1 MDLDSDYLAYFA
13 SPNPKIFLFLQP
25 QTLKPFVLETPDPD
39 PEPFIGLLSVVSS
52 NFFTGFNVNAIIG
65 LVVLCLLLIA
75 SALISSSETAF
86 FSLQPADID
95 DLESRNDQKSKLV
108 LKLREKPKTLL
119 ATILIGNN
127 FVNVTITLLATY
139 IMSQLFDMA
148 NYPVAAFLLEVVVV
162 TSLILIIGEIT
173 PKIYAS
179 KRPIKVA
186 HFMARPLRFLIG
198 FFKPLSK
205 PLINSTSFMDKH
217 LEKKKGEI
225 SMEDLST
232 AVEIATEESTPIEE
246 KQMLKGIA
254 SFSEKEVSGVMIPRV
269 DIVGIEQGMAFP
281 DMLATVIKSG
291 FSRIPVYDES
301 IDKVIGILY
310 VKDLLPY
317 LDAESYEWQKLVRP
331 AFYVPENRKIND
343 LFQDFREKKIHIAI
357 VVDEYGGTSGLIT
370 MEDVIEEI
378 VGEINDEFDKEQT
391 ESHYKKID
399 DSTYLFKAQ
408 TSLVDFC
415 KVFSLSED
423 YFEPIQ
429 GEADTL
435 AGLILEMEGR
445 IPEKGFSFRFEK
457 FHFEIIDADNKR
469 IKEVK
474 VFVEEE

>member
-1 MDLDSDYLAYFA
+1 M
-13 SPNPKIFLFLQP
+13 
-25 QTLKPFVLETPDPD
+25 ETPDPD
-39 PEPFIGLLSVVSS
+39 PLIGLLTVVSN
-52 NFFTGFNVNAIIG
+52 NFFTGFTVNAIIG

-86 FSLQPADID
+86 FSLHPADIE
-95 DLESRNDQKSKLV
+95 DLESRDDAKSQLV

-139 IMSQLFDMA
+139 IMAQLFDMA
-148 NYPVAAFLLEVVVV
+148 NHPAAAFLIEVVIV
-162 TSLILIIGEIT
+162 TSLILIVGEIT

-179 KRPIKVA
+179 KRPVRVA
-186 HFMARPLRFLIG
+186 RFMARPLRFLNG

-205 PLINSTSFMDKH
+205 LLVNSTSFMDKH

-232 AVEIATEESTPIEE
+232 AVEIATEESTPLEE

-269 DIVGIEQGMAFP
+269 DIIGVEQGMEFL
-281 DMLATVIKSG
+281 DMLAIVIKSG
-291 FSRIPVYDES
+291 FSRIPVYDETL
-301 IDKVIGILY
+301 DKVTGILY

-317 LDAESYEWQKLVRP
+317 LDAQSYEWQKLIRP
-331 AFYVPENRKIND
+331 AFFVPENRKIND

-370 MEDVIEEI
+370 MEDIIEEI
-378 VGEINDEFDKEQT
+378 VGEINDEFDESSQEQ
-391 ESHYKKID
+391 HYQKLD
-399 DSTYLFKAQ
+399 DGSYLFKAQ
-408 TSLVDFC
+408 TSIVDFC
-415 KVFSLSED
+415 KVFGVDEN
-423 YFEPIQ
+423 YFEPMQ

-435 AGLILEMEGR
+435 AGLILEIEGR
-445 IPEKGFSFRFEK
+445 IPEIGFKFNFEK
-457 FHFEIIDADNKR
+457 FHLEITDADQRR

-474 VFVEEE
+474 VVFDEE

>member
-1 MDLDSDYLAYFA
+1 M
-13 SPNPKIFLFLQP
+13 
-25 QTLKPFVLETPDPD
+25 ETPDPD
-39 PEPFIGLLSVVSS
+39 PLIGLLTVVSS
-52 NFFTGFNVNAIIG
+52 NFFTGFTVNAIIG
-65 LVVLCLLLIA
+65 LVVLCLLLVA

-95 DLESRNDQKSKLV
+95 HLESRDDTKSQLV
-108 LKLREKPKTLL
+108 LKLLEKPKSLL

-139 IMSQLFDMA
+139 IMMQMFDMV
-148 NYPVAAFLLEVVVV
+148 NYPVAAFFLEVVIV
-162 TSLILIIGEIT
+162 TSLILIVGEIT

-179 KRPIKVA
+179 KRPVKVA
-186 HFMARPLRFLIG
+186 RFMARPLRFLIG
-198 FFKPLSK
+198 LFKPLSK
-205 PLINSTSFMDKH
+205 LLVNSTSFMDKH

-232 AVEIATEESTPIEE
+232 AVDIATEESTPSDE

-269 DIVGIEQGMAFP
+269 DIIGVEKSIEFAE
-281 DMLATVIKSG
+281 MLAIVIKSG
-291 FSRIPVYDES
+291 FSRIPVYDETL
-301 IDKVIGILY
+301 DQVEGILY

-317 LDAESYEWQKLVRP
+317 LDAVSYEWQKLIRP

-378 VGEINDEFDKEQT
+378 VGEINDEFDEASV
-391 ESHYKKID
+391 EEHYKKQD
-399 DSTYLFKAQ
+399 DGSYLFKAQ
-408 TSLVDFC
+408 TSIVDFC
-415 KVFSLSED
+415 KVFGVDED
-423 YFEPIQ
+423 YFEPMQ

-435 AGLILEMEGR
+435 AGLILEIEGR
-445 IPEKGFSFRFEK
+445 IPEIGFKFNFERF
-457 FHFEIIDADNKR
+457 HMEITDADTKR

-474 VFVEEE
+474 VVFDEE

>member
-1 MDLDSDYLAYFA
+1 MIRTINHTA
-13 SPNPKIFLFLQP
+13 
-25 QTLKPFVLETPDPD
+25 LETPDPD
-39 PEPFIGLLSVVSS
+39 PLIGLLTVVSN

-65 LVVLCLLLIA
+65 LAVLCLLFIA
-75 SALISSSETAF
+75 SALISGSETAF

-95 DLESRNDQKSKLV
+95 ELESRDDTKSQLV

-139 IMSQLFDMA
+139 VMAKLFNMRD
-148 NYPVAAFLLEVVVV
+148 YPVAAFLLEVVIV

-179 KRPIKVA
+179 KRPVKVA
-186 HFMARPLRFLIG
+186 RFMARPLRFLIG
-198 FFKPLSK
+198 LFKPLSK
-205 PLINSTSFMDKH
+205 LLVNSTSFMDKH

-232 AVEIATEESTPIEE
+232 AVDIATEESTPLEE

-254 SFSEKEVSGVMIPRV
+254 SFSEKEVSNVMIPRV
-269 DIVGIEQGMAFP
+269 DIIGVEK
-281 DMLATVIKSG
+281 DMTFTEMLSIVLKSG
-291 FSRIPVYDES
+291 FSRIPVYDETL
-301 IDKVIGILY
+301 DKVEGILY

-317 LDAESYEWQKLVRP
+317 LDAESYEWQKLIRP
-331 AFYVPENRKIND
+331 AFFVPENRKIND

-378 VGEINDEFDKEQT
+378 VGEINDEFDQENV
-391 ESHYKKID
+391 EEHYRKLD
-399 DSTYLFKAQ
+399 DNTYLFKAQ
-408 TSLVDFC
+408 TSIVDFC
-415 KVFSLSED
+415 KVFGVDEG
-423 YFEPIQ
+423 YFEPMQ

-435 AGLILEMEGR
+435 AGLILEIEGR
-445 IPEKGFSFRFEK
+445 IPEIGFKFNFERF
-457 FHFEIIDADNKR
+457 HMEITDADTKR

-474 VFVEEE
+474 VVFDEE

>member
-1 MDLDSDYLAYFA
+1 M
-13 SPNPKIFLFLQP
+13 
-25 QTLKPFVLETPDPD
+25 ETPDPD
-39 PEPFIGLLSVVSS
+39 PLIGLLTVVSS
-52 NFFTGFNVNAIIG
+52 NFFTGFTLNAIIG

-86 FSLQPADID
+86 FSLHPADID
-95 DLESRNDQKSKLV
+95 ELEQRGDAKSQLV

-139 IMSQLFDMA
+139 IMAQLFDMA
-148 NYPVAAFLLEVVVV
+148 NHPAAAFLIEVIIV
-162 TSLILIIGEIT
+162 TSLILIVGEIT

-179 KRPIKVA
+179 KRPVKMA
-186 HFMARPLRFLIG
+186 RFMARPLHFLNG
-198 FFKPLSK
+198 LFKPLSK
-205 PLINSTSFMDKH
+205 LLVNSTSFMDKH

-232 AVEIATEESTPIEE
+232 AVEIATEESTPPEE

-254 SFSEKEVSGVMIPRV
+254 TFSEKEVSGVMIPRV
-269 DIVGIEQGMAFP
+269 DIIGVEQGMGFL

-291 FSRIPVYDES
+291 FSRIPVYDETL
-301 IDKVIGILY
+301 DKVTGILY

-317 LDAESYEWQKLVRP
+317 LDAQSYEWQKLIRP
-331 AFYVPENRKIND
+331 AFFVPENRKIND

-370 MEDVIEEI
+370 MEDIIEEI
-378 VGEINDEFDKEQT
+378 VGEINDEFDEGNVV
-391 ESHYKKID
+391 EHYKKLD
-399 DSTYLFKAQ
+399 DGSYLFKAQ
-408 TSLVDFC
+408 TSIVDFC
-415 KVFSLSED
+415 KVFGVDEN
-423 YFEPIQ
+423 YFEPMQ

-435 AGLILEMEGR
+435 AGLILEIEGR
-445 IPEKGFSFRFEK
+445 IPEIGFKFNFEK
-457 FHFEIIDADNKR
+457 FHLEITDADQRR

-474 VFVEEE
+474 VVFDEE